1 VNQAE
6 ADLPWN
12 NASSRVRLRPWQRQ
26 DTLAQESWPRY
37 NDPFHTLWNL
47 PRDQDSSFYD
57 EIFHNT
63 SPIPR
68 RIWAIEDRHRRLIG
82 RISLRD
88 IDQHA
93 RRARLGISLGAPYV
107 GQGLGTEAL
116 ILFLDY
122 FFGQYAFLAM
132 LLDVAAFNQRAVRC
146 YENLGF
152 RHVGSDWR
160 SAGRDIS
167 LQRLNDPRYQD
178 LQPFFRRNE
187 RSTLVQ
193 FYEMELHR
201 DDWRT
206 RRDIAWNKAQS

>member
-1 VNQAE
+1 MSQAE
-6 ADLPWN
+6 AEPPWN

-26 DTLAQESWPRY
+26 DTLAQEAWPRY
-37 NDPFHTLWNL
+37 SDPFHTLWNL
-47 PRDQDSSFYD
+47 PRDQDALHD
-57 EIFHNT
+57 DAFHYV

-68 RIWAIEDRHRRLIG
+68 RIWAVEDRQRRLIG

-107 GQGLGTEAL
+107 GQGLGTEAM

-132 LLDVAAFNQRAVRC
+132 QLDVAAFNRRAVRC

-160 SAGRDIS
+160 NAGRNIG
-167 LQRLNDPRYQD
+167 LQRLNEPRYHD
-178 LQPFFRRNE
+178 LQPFFRQGE
-187 RSTLVQ
+187 RGTLVQ
-193 FYEMELHR
+193 FFEMELHR